1 MPIYE
6 YQTASMNID
15 IKPSAAHEAQSPLC
29 RHGSKIYLPNM
40 KSENMNTSNPDSVEK
55 ENVFLNGLL

>member
-15 IKPSAAHEAQSPLC
+15 ITPNDAHEAQSPLC

-55 ENVFLNGLL
+55 ENVFLNCLL